1 MANYGYCIAH
11 DLDASS
17 HKEKIQQ
24 LQQALW
30 GDDILTYINPNEVDD
45 LEKFN
50 LRFFE
55 LYAVLQQSYHK
66 DVKKMTVSEFEQC
79 ILLLKKN
86 NKK

>member
-1 MANYGYCIAH
+1 MAN

-17 HKEKIQQ
+17 HKEKIRQ
-24 LQQALW
+24 LQKALW
-30 GDDILTYINPNEVDD
+30 GDDVITYINPNEGDD

-55 LYAVLQQSYHK
+55 LYAILQQHYHK
-66 DVKKMTVSEFEQC
+66 DVKQMTVSEFEQC